1 MKPLMRS
8 GVKKTPKVVIDTQV
22 LLRAEFNRRS
32 LPAEIVYD
40 LIDNYVLLVSEA
52 TLKEIE
58 NVLSRPKVRNKFA
71 LTDAVVQE
79 LMSRLSKGVRVVID
93 DVPAVSRDPNDDILL
108 ACADVGRADTII
120 SEDNDL
126 LVLNPY
132 KSIQIVNVSD
142 FLKLL
147 K

>member
-1 MKPLMRS
+1 MFCLY
-8 GVKKTPKVVIDTQV
+8 PKLHSKRLRMFLVAPRCAISLRLPM
-22 LLRAEFNRRS
+22 LLFKNW
-32 LPAEIVYD
+32 
-40 LIDNYVLLVSEA
+40 
-52 TLKEIE
+52 
-58 NVLSRPKVRNKFA
+58 
-71 LTDAVVQE
+71 Q
-79 LMSRLSKGVRVVID
+79 SKGVRVVVD
-93 DVPAVSRDPNDDILL
+93 DVPAVSRDPKDDIFL
-108 ACADVGRADTII
+108 ACADVRRADTII

>member
-71 LTDAVVQE
+71 LTDAIVQE
-79 LMSRLSKGVRVVID
+79 LMSRLSKGLRVVVD
-93 DVPAVSRDPNDDILL
+93 DVPPVSRDPTHYTFLTCP
-108 ACADVGRADTII
+108 ASASSTTI
-120 SEDNDL
+120 
-126 LVLNPY
+126 
-132 KSIQIVNVSD
+132 
-142 FLKLL
+142 
-147 K
+147 